1 MNQITVTLEFTKENL
16 DLLKQLLPDSAV
28 AITPKPMTAPA
39 VNAPKDVLI
48 PTPALT
54 EEPAEVSLM
63 DVKAVCLQMSKAG
76 RQAELKNAFAKFGGK
91 KLSDI
96 APADYAALMKEL
108 GNG

>member
-28 AITPKPMTAPA
+28 AITPKPTAKTTPA
-39 VNAPKDVLI
+39 
-48 PTPALT
+48 PTPT